1 MAERIKA
8 QALREDKQAC
18 GPSGPQGF
26 ESLPRRHHGSSCLRL
41 PYILRTSDEY
51 GIEEGPALAP
61 NCKSTASGKKRK
73 PKALVM
79 LSGGLDSM
87 LAVRLI
93 LEQDVEVEAVNVV
106 TPFSISDEQSVGKLV
121 EELGIRVHRVFLG
134 RDYLD
139 MVAHPLR
146 GYGSMMNPCIDC
158 RIHVFRKA
166 KELAGKIGADFLVTG
181 EVLDERPFSQR
192 KEAMLLIERKAGL
205 EGRVLRPLSA
215 KLMPESE
222 PEKKGWVDREK
233 LLAIKG
239 RRRQPQIELAGK
251 LGIKDY
257 PTPSGGCLLTDPQ
270 FAKRLREHL
279 EQEGKLTMDD
289 AVLLRLGR
297 HFRIDFAKVIV
308 GRNEKENEKLLE
320 IAKSRKVPYLNVIG
334 YKGPITLYKGE
345 GKTDLIQEAAAI
357 TVRYSDAPKETT
369 VGVTYSNLWEK
380 IIETKAAKDEEM
392 GNLRI

>member
-1 MAERIKA
+1 
-8 QALREDKQAC
+8 
-18 GPSGPQGF
+18 
-26 ESLPRRHHGSSCLRL
+26 L
-41 PYILRTSDEY
+41 PYTLRTSDQHALKRNL
-51 GIEEGPALAP
+51 ALAAK
-61 NCKSTASGKKRK
+61 CEYTASGKKRK
-73 PKALVM
+73 PKALVL

-87 LAVRLI
+87 LAARLI

-106 TPFSISDEQSVGKLV
+106 TPFSISDEQSVRKLV

-134 RDYLD
+134 QDYLD
-139 MVAHPLR
+139 IVAHPPS

-166 KELAGKIGADFLVTG
+166 KELAAKIGADFLVTG

-239 RRRQPQIELAGK
+239 RRRQPQIELARR
-251 LGIKDY
+251 LDIRDY

-279 EQEGKLTMDD
+279 EHERKLTMDD

-297 HFRIDFAKVIV
+297 HFRVDSAKVIV
-308 GRNEKENEKLLE
+308 GRNMKENEKLLE
-320 IAKSRKVPYLNVIG
+320 IAKSREVPYLNVIS

-345 GKTDLIQEAAAI
+345 EKADLIEEAAAI
-357 TVRYSDAPKETT
+357 TVRYSDAPKETA
-369 VGVTYSNLWEK
+369 VGVMYSDLGK
-380 IIETKAAKDEEM
+380 KVIETKAAKDEEM